1 MKKSKLIKELMKVTE
16 ENLNFKAVIEKQ
28 RSKKRVYNMISD
40 LCSIPLEMRND
51 KEFNMIDIGQF
62 NNY

>member
-1 MKKSKLIKELMKVTE
+1 MKKKELKKELIRVTE

-28 RSKKRVYNMISD
+28 RSKKRVYNMVSD
-40 LCSIPLEMRND
+40 LCSIPLELRND
-51 KEFNMIDIGQF
+51 KKFNMIDIRQF

>member
-28 RSKKRVYNMISD
+28 RSKKIVYHLTCD
-40 LCSIPLEMRND
+40 LASIPLEMRND
-51 KEFNMIDIGQF
+51 KDFNMIDIGQF
-62 NNY
+62 NN